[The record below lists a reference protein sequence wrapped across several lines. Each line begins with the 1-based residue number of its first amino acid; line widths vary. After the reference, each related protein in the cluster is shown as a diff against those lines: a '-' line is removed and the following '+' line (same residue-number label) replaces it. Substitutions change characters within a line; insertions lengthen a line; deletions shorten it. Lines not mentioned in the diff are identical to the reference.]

1 MTRRSTCARRENGII
16 CWWPS
21 KEMPMQA
28 PCFMHSDPFALLI
41 GAVLVNVASFVAFS
55 YLDWLCTFLIGS
67 IGITSIVRMEL
78 NGGQAIVK

>member
-1 MTRRSTCARRENGII
+1 
-16 CWWPS
+16 
-21 KEMPMQA
+21 MQA
-28 PCFMHSDPFALLI
+28 PCFMHSDPFAWLI

-55 YLDWLCTFLIGS
+55 YLEWLCIFLIGS

>member
-1 MTRRSTCARRENGII
+1 
-16 CWWPS
+16 
-21 KEMPMQA
+21 MQA
-28 PCFMHSDPFALLI
+28 LRFMHSETFTWLI
-41 GAVLVNVASFVAFS
+41 GAVLVNVASFVAFW

>member
-16 CWWPS
+16 CWWSS

-28 PCFMHSDPFALLI
+28 PCFMHADPFAWLI

-55 YLDWLCTFLIGS
+55 YLDWLCTFLIGL